1 MFFELQVKNLF
12 RSKFTITTLY
22 NINLGLMIAIPM
34 GFEPIITAVT
44 VLYLHLADP
53 GMLNNKRTLG
63 EYNCYILQEL
73 NLLPKVPKTFALPN
87 ELKIRSNSYL
97 LLLIILWKW
106 RCAESN
112 CGVPYFQYKIFIQFV
127 FSVILRVNRT
137 LYYNIMLLYKLGCL

>member
-1 MFFELQVKNLF
+1 
-12 RSKFTITTLY
+12 
-22 NINLGLMIAIPM
+22 M

-73 NLLPKVPKTFALPN
+73 NLLPKVSKTFALPN

-106 RCAESN
+106 RWRDSN
-112 CGVPYFQYKIFIQFV
+112 PRVPYFQYKIFIQFV

>member
-1 MFFELQVKNLF
+1 
-12 RSKFTITTLY
+12 
-22 NINLGLMIAIPM
+22 M

-73 NLLPKVPKTFALPN
+73 NLLPKVSKTFALPN

-97 LLLIILWKW
+97 LLLIIILWGDL
-106 RCAESN
+106 ESN
-112 CGVPYFQYKIFIQFV
+112 QEYINFQFNCFTSK
-127 FSVILRVNRT
+127 
-137 LYYNIMLLYKLGCL
+137 

>member
-1 MFFELQVKNLF
+1 MFFELQIKSLF

-63 EYNCYILQEL
+63 EYDCYILQEL

-97 LLLIILWKW
+97 LLLIIILWGDL
-106 RCAESN
+106 ESN
-112 CGVPYFQYKIFIQFV
+112 QEYINFQFNCFTSK
-127 FSVILRVNRT
+127 
-137 LYYNIMLLYKLGCL
+137 